1 MILAYIF
8 GVMLG
13 GGFMLWLI
21 WELIKIFV
29 KAVYYLTHMK
39 KIKAEKKL
47 EKKERELHQWQREQW
62 VKETE
67 EKRRRVQ
74 EKQAKQ
80 KEQRPLQGKE
90 KDRRDAIKYGAEDW
104 FERKYG
110 ETVDGEKI

>member
-1 MILAYIF
+1 MLTIFLIFAIASIIGEAIGIFLGISMDSFKYI
-8 GVMLG
+8 
-13 GGFMLWLI
+13 
-21 WELIKIFV
+21 KNR
-29 KAVYYLTHMK
+29 K

-47 EKKERELHQWQREQW
+47 AKKEKELYQWQREQW

-67 EKRRRVQ
+67 EKRRKAQ
-74 EKQAKQ
+74 EKQARQ
-80 KEQRPLQGKE
+80 KEQKPLQGKE